1 MDVIRLINELLDGGT
16 DSEDAMSSQDDSSA
30 TRDICDRAWDIFCAK
45 YAPPA
50 SVGANDECVSYL
62 ADISLFYDPA
72 GFNEWM
78 LDTIDEISIGNEN
91 DSIYDTTESSDS
103 IAIDPGPDIWRR
115 LTKYRDA
122 FPWKDTIFN
131 DLAFAVHDMVLSG
144 VEDKELLPDVREG
157 VEKYGNDP
165 RKAIAWAV
173 LKRECGSDTSDTTPL
188 PLPDTTEDPVDV
200 ESDI

>member
-16 DSEDAMSSQDDSSA
+16 DLEDAMSSQDGSSA
-30 TRDICDRAWDIFCAK
+30 TRDICDKAWDIFCAK

-78 LDTIDEISIGNEN
+78 LDTIDEISIGSEN

-103 IAIDPGPDIWRR
+103 IAIDPGSDIWRR
-115 LTKYRDA
+115 LAKYRDA

-131 DLAFAVHDMVLSG
+131 DLAFAVHDMALSG
-144 VEDKELLPDVREG
+144 VDDPGLLPDVREG
-157 VEKYGNDP
+157 VVKYGNDP

-173 LKRECGSDTSDTTPL
+173 LKRECGQVADDNASL
-188 PLPDTTEDPVDV
+188 PLPDTTVDPGVSV
-200 ESDI
+200 